1 MPFPQLSI
9 FCLIQGIINY
19 VQINTYWSCIVRIGI
34 FVNLTSN
41 ILLLAS
47 KKCFLTSQEISQG
60 LVGAGMN
67 CRALRM
73 VPCKIILKEL
83 SSVSYCEK
91 SGYFRCIK
99 DIKNIIFFNTITPS
113 GVGVDWT
120 VKANI
125 GRVWKVG
132 WRVGSFQI
140 YQAKKGALVSKY
152 TLIPLVNLTIYI
164 FFATM
169 LKLSF

>member
-1 MPFPQLSI
+1 M
-9 FCLIQGIINY
+9 
-19 VQINTYWSCIVRIGI
+19 VQ
-34 FVNLTSN
+34 
-41 ILLLAS
+41 
-47 KKCFLTSQEISQG
+47 
-60 LVGAGMN
+60 
-67 CRALRM
+67 
-73 VPCKIILKEL
+73 CKIILKEL

-91 SGYFRCIK
+91 SGYLRCIK
-99 DIKNIIFFNTITPS
+99 DIKNIIFFNTITLS

-120 VKANI
+120 VRANI
-125 GRVWKVG
+125 GRV

>member
-1 MPFPQLSI
+1 MFQTFI
-9 FCLIQGIINY
+9 IINK
-19 VQINTYWSCIVRIGI
+19 S
-34 FVNLTSN
+34 
-41 ILLLAS
+41 
-47 KKCFLTSQEISQG
+47 
-60 LVGAGMN
+60 
-67 CRALRM
+67 
-73 VPCKIILKEL
+73 
-83 SSVSYCEK
+83 